1 MKLPQKSLRAMIA
14 VSFAECM
21 YVYIYMYLYIFFCV
35 KLQLH
40 PSGPPEVFQ

>member
-1 MKLPQKSLRAMIA
+1 MID

-21 YVYIYMYLYIFFCV
+21 YVYIQYVYTVLVFFCV

-40 PSGPPEVFQ
+40 PSGSPEVFQ